1 MKTMKKTCRFLT
13 LTAVMAV
20 TASLAVPAFA
30 ASEPGEKEN
39 TASFFSSFVSENH
52 NIINPV
58 TEEVAPVPS
67 TTDGTAATTETST
80 TTPAVTATDAP
91 FSLGGGWMNFP
102 VQSDDDRK
110 S

>member
-1 MKTMKKTCRFLT
+1 MKKTCRFLT

-30 ASEPGEKEN
+30 ASEPGEKES
-39 TASFFSSFVSENH
+39 TSSFFSTFVGDNH
-52 NIINPV
+52 AIINPV
-58 TEEVAPVPS
+58 TQEIAPTVD
-67 TTDGTAATTETST
+67 TTVTTPETST
-80 TTPAVTATDAP
+80 TAPVVNNADVP

-102 VQSDDDRK
+102 EQSDNDKK

>member
-1 MKTMKKTCRFLT
+1 MKKTCRFLT

-30 ASEPGEKEN
+30 ASEPGETEG
-39 TASFFSSFVSENH
+39 TSSFFSTFVGANH
-52 NIINPV
+52 AITNPV

-67 TTDGTAATTETST
+67 TTDGTTATTPETST
-80 TTPAVTATDAP
+80 TTPAVDTADVP

-102 VQSDDDRK
+102 VQSDNDNK

>member
-1 MKTMKKTCRFLT
+1 MKKTCRFLT

-30 ASEPGEKEN
+30 ASEPGENEG
-39 TASFFSSFVSENH
+39 TASFFSTFVGENH
-52 NIINPV
+52 IIINPV

-67 TTDGTAATTETST
+67 TTDGTAATTPETST
-80 TTPAVTATDAP
+80 STPAVDTADVP

-102 VQSDDDRK
+102 EQSDNNDK
-110 S
+110 N

>member
-1 MKTMKKTCRFLT
+1 MKKTCRFLT

-30 ASEPGEKEN
+30 ASEPGETEG
-39 TASFFSSFVSENH
+39 TSSFFSTFVGENH
-52 NIINPV
+52 AITNPV

-67 TTDGTAATTETST
+67 TTDGTTAT
-80 TTPAVTATDAP
+80 TTPAVDTADVP

-102 VQSDDDRK
+102 VQSDNDNK